1 MLALAKYIFL
11 TAAVSPRTLT
21 AKRIFRC
28 YSTNT
33 LPLGLASPDTPI
45 AGGQRSSF
53 AYNERKNMKIQKF
66 DLLVALY
73 IFGVMVA
80 ELMGA
85 KTFPIVHVG
94 HFVVNASV
102 AIFVK
107 PLLFTAV
114 DVIIEV
120 HGKQRARS
128 VVYAGLAM
136 VALLVL
142 YSALAVHLPASSHFK
157 TSEPAYDAVFG
168 ASIRISLAS
177 LAAFASSELLD
188 VLIFSKLRQRMHR
201 RALWLRNNVANFIS
215 QFVDSAVFLTLA
227 FWAAGLSFHANASF
241 VVGLLIPYWLVRC
254 TLSVFE
260 TPLVYLGVRWLRG
273 SSDPSAKPVPAQL

>member
-1 MLALAKYIFL
+1 MVK
-11 TAAVSPRTLT
+11 
-21 AKRIFRC
+21 
-28 YSTNT
+28 
-33 LPLGLASPDTPI
+33 
-45 AGGQRSSF
+45 
-53 AYNERKNMKIQKF
+53 MQKF
-66 DLLVALY
+66 DVLVALY

-85 KTFPIVHVG
+85 KTFEIVHIG
-94 HFVVNASV
+94 HFVVNSSV
-102 AIFVK
+102 AIFVM

-120 HGKQRARS
+120 YGKERARS
-128 VVYAGLAM
+128 VVYSGLLM

-142 YSALAVHLPASSHFK
+142 YSALAVHLPASKHFK
-157 TSEPAYDAVFG
+157 RSEPAYDAVFG

-188 VLIFSKLRQRMHR
+188 VLIFSKLRRRMQH

-227 FWAAGLSFHANASF
+227 FWAGGMSLHANLSFI
-241 VVGLLIPYWLVRC
+241 VGLLMPYWLVRC

-260 TPLVYLGVRWLRG
+260 TPLVYLGVLWLRG
-273 SSDPSAKPVPAQL
+273 SSNPAIKPKPATFEA

>member
-1 MLALAKYIFL
+1 
-11 TAAVSPRTLT
+11 
-21 AKRIFRC
+21 
-28 YSTNT
+28 
-33 LPLGLASPDTPI
+33 
-45 AGGQRSSF
+45 
-53 AYNERKNMKIQKF
+53 MKIQKF

-102 AIFVK
+102 AIFVM

-120 HGKQRARS
+120 HGKSRARS
-128 VVYAGLAM
+128 VVYSGLMM
-136 VALLVL
+136 VVLLTL
-142 YSALAVHLPASSHFK
+142 YSALVVHLPASAHFK
-157 TSEPAYDAVFG
+157 SSEPAYEAVFG

-177 LAAFASSELLD
+177 LAAFACSELLD
-188 VLIFSKLRQRMHR
+188 VFVFSKLRQRMHKK
-201 RALWLRNNVANFIS
+201 ALWFRNNVANFIS
-215 QFVDSAVFLTLA
+215 QFADSAVFLVLA
-227 FWAAGLSFHANASF
+227 FYSFGRPFGDNASF
-241 VVGLLIPYWLVRC
+241 IVGLLIPYWLVRC
-254 TLSVFE
+254 ALSIFE

-273 SSDPSAKPVPAQL
+273 SSDPAAKPAEA